1 LITPSAQSAIEAT
14 LANYDGKIDVKFK
27 YAFKGF
33 VAELPIS
40 MLPFIRKIPTILSVE
55 ADALRV
61 RSLSRLAVIT
71 AY

>member
-1 LITPSAQSAIEAT
+1 M
-14 LANYDGKIDVKFK
+14 KFK